1 MQDTTLALVSRAMAT
16 VQRFQVSCW
25 DAANLEGARAAGC
38 DVLLTEDQQDG
49 QLFNGVR
56 VVTPFR

>member
-1 MQDTTLALVSRAMAT
+1 MPT

-38 DVLLTEDQQDG
+38 DVLPTEDPQDG
-49 QLFNGVR
+49 QLFDGVR